1 LPVTSGEALNTL
13 QRSEMSALA
22 LAPPVPAAYLEFERA
37 EIESP
42 KGLNEDEVC
51 RRYAEVY

>member
-1 LPVTSGEALNTL
+1 VTLGEALNTL

-22 LAPPVPAAYLEFERA
+22 LAPPVLAAYLEFERA
-37 EIESP
+37 EIKSP